1 MIKRHLTINEINSLF
16 INVENL
22 LPSYLD
28 NDLKKNI
35 LYNIV
40 SPLKDEFSKVLV
52 YENIIPTLQKEIDK
66 LISKSLIDAGEA
78 VGVICA
84 QSIGERQTQL
94 TLNSFHQAGLAVTT
108 VVSGVPRFLEILNA
122 TKEPKSLVNTFQL
135 KDKTLSIKKIR
146 KLLGS
151 KIKEIFWKDIYIS
164 DEFIENKEEEPWYE
178 VFESMYSND
187 FRFHPHCITF
197 KLDHKILYEY
207 NVSLNDIKEILEEK
221 FDDIFVVFSPL
232 SYLQIDIF
240 LDLTSIFEKEEIKN
254 DDITLKIFI
263 NDVLKPKLDEILI
276 CGISKIK
283 NFIISKNQTNEYII
297 EVEGNNMYELFLLP
311 FIDHKII
318 KTNNMWEVYN
328 IIGIEGTRKF
338 LFEELKNI
346 VSSDGTFINPSHLF
360 LLIDIMTFYGT
371 IQSISRYGV
380 KKDNNSV
387 LTRATFEESL
397 DHFSKAAFFSEKEN
411 VISVSSSIM
420 CGKRSKI
427 GSGLNNVT
435 IDWNSFQN

>member
-1 MIKRHLTINEINSLF
+1 MTKRHLTIDEINSLF
-16 INVENL
+16 VNIDSL

-28 NDLKKNI
+28 KDLKNSI
-35 LYNIV
+35 LHNIV
-40 SPLKDEFSKVLV
+40 SPLKDEFSKILI
-52 YENIIPTLQKEIDK
+52 YENVIPSLQQEVEK
-66 LISKSLIDAGEA
+66 LISKSFINAGEA

-135 KDKTLSIKKIR
+135 KDKTLPIKKIR

-151 KIKEIFWKDIYIS
+151 KIKEIYWRDIYIS
-164 DEFIENKEEEPWYE
+164 DEFIINKEEEPWYE
-178 VFESMYSND
+178 VFENMFSND
-187 FRFHPHCITF
+187 FRFHPHCLSF
-197 KLDHKILYEY
+197 KLDNRILYEY
-207 NVSLNDIKEILEEK
+207 NISLSDIKEILEEK
-221 FDDIFVVFSPL
+221 FDDIFIVFSPL
-232 SYLQIDIF
+232 NYLQIDIF
-240 LDLTSIFEKEEIKN
+240 IDLTSILEDSDVDIKN
-254 DDITLKIFI
+254 DVTLKVFL
-263 NDVLKPKLDEILI
+263 NDILKQKLDDTMI

-283 NFIISKNQTNEYII
+283 NFIISKNHCNEHII
-297 EVEGNNMYELFLLP
+297 EIQGNNMYELFLLP
-311 FIDHKII
+311 FIDHETI

-328 IIGIEGTRKF
+328 IMGIEGTRKF
-338 LFEELKNI
+338 LYEELKNI
-346 VSSDGTFINPSHLF
+346 VSSDGTFINPSHLY

-380 KKDNNSV
+380 KKENNSV

-411 VISVSSSIM
+411 VVSVSSSIM

-427 GSGLNNVT
+427 GSGLNSVT
-435 IDWNSFQN
+435 VDWNNF